1 MTIRICAVLCFAA
14 AISVTMAAQGEPV
27 LVSANIPKH
36 PPLACQARIAGV
48 VKLTFVLSGNAGEPT
63 NVEATSGHPMLK
75 DAAIENVKTWKFK
88 NSYAK
93 GKYETTF
100 DYRFPRPVRKRS
112 PLNRSTAWTLPLACR
127 SSGNRDYRNIPS
139 DEQTIGLGVDG
150 TFLQRLRT
158 ATHPNR

>member
-1 MTIRICAVLCFAA
+1 
-14 AISVTMAAQGEPV
+14 MAAQEPV

-63 NVEATSGHPMLK
+63 NVEAISGHPMLK

-88 NSYAK
+88 NSYAE

-100 DYRFPRPVRKRS
+100 DYQFP
-112 PLNRSTAWTLPLACR
+112 
-127 SSGNRDYRNIPS
+127 SSGP
-139 DEQTIGLGVDG
+139 QKV
-150 TFLQRLRT
+150 TFESFHRVEV
-158 ATHPNR
+158 ATCLPVQWQP